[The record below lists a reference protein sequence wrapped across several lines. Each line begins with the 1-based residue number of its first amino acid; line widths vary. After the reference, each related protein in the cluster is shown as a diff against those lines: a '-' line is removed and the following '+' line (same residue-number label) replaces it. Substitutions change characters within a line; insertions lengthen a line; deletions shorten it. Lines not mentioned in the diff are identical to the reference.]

1 MNRIYDVIRKFYRL
15 SKWKMAR
22 AIKINTAN
30 VICERCG
37 SGGAEIHNIV
47 HLTLENIIDAN
58 ITLN

>member
-1 MNRIYDVIRKFYRL
+1 
-15 SKWKMAR
+15 MAR
-22 AIKINTAN
+22 AIKSNTAN

-47 HLTLENIIDAN
+47 YLTLENIIDAN